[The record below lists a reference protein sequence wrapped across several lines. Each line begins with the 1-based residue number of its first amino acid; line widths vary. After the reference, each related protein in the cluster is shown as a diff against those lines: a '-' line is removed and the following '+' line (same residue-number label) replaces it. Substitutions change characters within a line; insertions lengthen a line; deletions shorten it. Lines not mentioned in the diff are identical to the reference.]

1 METENEQLKREIET
15 LKRENAELRDNIN
28 KLKQALDEAVRSTR
42 PKPQPAPRRLKPS
55 NHQTSQSQASGETV
69 DRSYSEQ
76 EQKLIKQLSD
86 VQERL
91 TILEQVNA
99 ATQRRQLQQEGAYEN
114 LLPESV
120 YEKLRFYPAQEQVY
134 ARLQRTTY
142 TGCVIVFNNDRCS
155 EKKRSLW

>member
-55 NHQTSQSQASGETV
+55 NHQTSQSQASEETV
-69 DRSYSEQ
+69 DSSYSE
-76 EQKLIKQLSD
+76 LIKQLSD